1 MSTKIRPE
9 HLAKPARVYIRQSTL
24 MQVHEHRESTERQYA
39 LVELAKRLGW
49 DATQIEVID
58 EDLGHSGTSAAQRK
72 GFQRLIAEVS
82 LGKVGA
88 VLSLE
93 VSRLARS
100 SADWHRL
107 LDLCALS
114 DTLIIDDDGVYDA
127 NDFNDRLVLG
137 MKGTMSDA
145 ECHSMRLRLQGGIL
159 HKAKKG
165 QLVFPPPTGYVFDNG
180 ALVFDPDEQVQKALH
195 LLFERFLLE
204 GSVTGTVR
212 YFSNHGL
219 RFPSR
224 HAHQGASAEI
234 QWNPLTVSRA
244 LSILRNPVYAGAYAW
259 GRNRERRVLVEGQVR
274 RKHEKL
280 ETREQWHAFLRDT
293 HPAYI
298 TWEQHLENLRRIEDN
313 AFKRAHAHGRGA
325 PRNGEAL
332 LQGLVLCGK
341 CGRRMRPVYPLSSLP
356 CYQCCRRAYGEGNCW
371 STVARRIDAK
381 VVETVLQAFAPPEL
395 DLSLAV
401 LKQVEH
407 QATDV
412 DRQWKLRLERARFEA
427 QRAERQYNMV
437 EPENRIVARTLETRW
452 NQKLQELAQIE
463 REYEEAKNTHKLALS
478 EKDKKN
484 ILALAGDLPKLWNA
498 PTTTAVDKKRILRL
512 LVQEVVLSPVDVPQR
527 STRIGILWKT
537 GATTELMT
545 PRPSMEQACRMSPE
559 VIAEIR
565 KLAKQHYSDKHIAQ
579 ALNQQGFKSTKHSKR
594 GLFTQTSVAT
604 LRRRRGIRSEW
615 NPETDSVRVP
625 ERDEQG
631 LYSIRGLTA
640 HFGVTAS
647 MVLYWVRRGL
657 ITPVPSH
664 TPMPKWSKQPFWFQ
678 LTPQLKALLG
688 KARRQGYGPGRQPGL
703 SGRLRLPSRLPDGR
717 YSTRGLIEKYGV
729 TDATV
734 RYWIKEGIL
743 TPERDLPRGF
753 FCFRLTPAVER
764 RIQAAQARGRST
776 HSPKQHHRRRIHSH

>member
-1 MSTKIRPE
+1 MSAKIRPE
-9 HLAKPARVYIRQSTL
+9 HLAKPALVYIRQSTL

-58 EDLGHSGTSAAQRK
+58 EDLGHSGASAAQRK
-72 GFQRLIAEVS
+72 GFQRLIAEVG

-114 DTLIIDDDGVYDA
+114 DTLIIDDDGIYDA

-145 ECHSMRLRLQGGIL
+145 ERHSMRLRLQGGIL

-180 ALVFDPDEQVQKALH
+180 ALVFDPDEQVQKALR
-195 LLFERFLLE
+195 LLFERFRLE

-212 YFSNHGL
+212 YFSSQGL
-219 RFPSR
+219 LFPSR

-234 QWNPLTVSRA
+234 RWNKLTVPRA

-259 GRNRERRVLVEGQVR
+259 GRNRERRVLVEGEVR
-274 RKHEKL
+274 RKQEKL
-280 ETREQWHAFLRDT
+280 ETREQWHAFLREA

-298 TWEQHLENLRRIEDN
+298 PWEQHLENLRRIEDN
-313 AFKRAHAHGRGA
+313 AFKRAHVHGRGA

-341 CGRRMRPVYPLSSLP
+341 CGRRMRPVYPLADFP
-356 CYQCCRRAYGEGNCW
+356 CYQCCRRIYGEGNCW

-401 LKQVEH
+401 LKEVER

-437 EPENRIVARTLETRW
+437 EPENRVVARTLETRW

-463 REYEEAKNTHKLALS
+463 REYEEAKNTRKLTLS
-478 EKDKKN
+478 DKDRKK

-498 PTTTAVDKKRILRL
+498 PTTTPADKKRILRL
-512 LVQEVVLSPVDVPQR
+512 LIQEVVLSPVDVPQR

-545 PRPSMEQACRMSPE
+545 PRPSMDEARRMPPE

-565 KLAKQHYSDKHIAQ
+565 KLARQHYSDPQIAQ
-579 ALNQQGFKSTKHSKR
+579 ALNQRGFKSNKCSKR
-594 GLFTQTSVAT
+594 GLFTQSSVAT
-604 LRRRRGIRSEW
+604 LRRRKGIRSEW
-615 NPETDSVRVP
+615 TPGVDSARVP

-640 HFGVTAS
+640 HFGVTAA

-657 ITPVPSH
+657 ITPVRSR
-664 TPMPKWSKQPFWFQ
+664 TPMPRWTKQPFWFEM
-678 LTPQLKALLG
+678 TPELEALLA
-688 KARRQGYGPGRQPGL
+688 KARRQGYGPERQPGL
-703 SGRLRLPSRLPDGR
+703 SGRPRPPARLPDGR

-729 TDATV
+729 TDAAV

-764 RIQAAQARGRST
+764 RIQAALARGRST
-776 HSPKQHHRRRIHSH
+776 RGSKQHHRRRIHSN